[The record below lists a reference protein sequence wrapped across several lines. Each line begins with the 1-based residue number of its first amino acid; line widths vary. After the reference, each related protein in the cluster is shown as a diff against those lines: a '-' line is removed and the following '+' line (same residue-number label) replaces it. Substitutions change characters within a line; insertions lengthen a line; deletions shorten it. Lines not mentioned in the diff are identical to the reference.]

1 MNTYETLKVNQDG
14 NVLTIKI
21 NRIDHRNAINMQ
33 MVNDLSDVVKKAD
46 DAEELSVVVIRG
58 RHDIFSS
65 GIDLRD
71 FTPEKQPDIYG
82 FQKWEKMC
90 ELLNR
95 LNKLTIAVVQG
106 ECNGGGFDLFLNC
119 DFRIAEKKTIF
130 RLDEIKMGFIP
141 GMTTFRMAKYIGL
154 GRAKKLI
161 LSCQPI
167 PASTA
172 LEWGLVDA
180 VCEPHELDEVIQ
192 KTVEDFLPL
201 RPVPLLLARR
211 LLGESFSESYED
223 FIGHYLAAQHRAI
236 NSEDFMKLVRE
247 SSSKD

>member
-1 MNTYETLKVNQDG
+1 MKKYETLKVNQDG
-14 NVLTIKI
+14 DVLTIKI
-21 NRIDHRNAINMQ
+21 DRTDQRNAINMQ
-33 MVNDLSDVVKKAD
+33 MVNDLSDIVKTAD
-46 DAEELSVVVIRG
+46 DAEEISVVIIRG
-58 RHDIFSS
+58 SRNIFAS
-65 GIDLRD
+65 GIDLCD
-71 FTPEKQPDIYG
+71 FTPEKQLDIYG

-95 LNKLTIAVVQG
+95 LKKLTIAVVQG

-167 PASTA
+167 TASTA
-172 LEWGLVDA
+172 LDWGLVDT
-180 VCEPHELDEVIQ
+180 VCEPQDLEEVIQ
-192 KTVEDFLPL
+192 KTIKDFLPL
-201 RPVPLLLARR
+201 RPISLVLARR
-211 LLGESFSESYED
+211 LLGESFAESYED

-236 NSEDFMKLVRE
+236 NSEDFMRLVRE
-247 SSSKD
+247 CFAKN